1 MRSTAVTLA
10 YTVNESS
17 YVEAPPDGASLSHEP
32 FIQRDSFGRF
42 VGPIVAAPGN
52 EIATR
57 LAYYRKVPYPRISDP
72 HRLWKGVIHKE
83 SSRRESHRESMESDF
98 VVVLTNGT
106 HLTDEHNAVLI
117 EHAIDERLGLVIVSL
132 DLNSDGRMTDGVR
145 LAVSNVVML
154 FRAER
159 LDFPKAVR
167 SDRGNVVSLR

>member
-42 VGPIVAAPGN
+42 VGLIVAAPGN

-106 HLTDEHNAVLI
+106 HLPTSTMPSSSSTPSMNAWGSSSYHSILTVT
-117 EHAIDERLGLVIVSL
+117 A
-132 DLNSDGRMTDGVR
+132 
-145 LAVSNVVML
+145 A
-154 FRAER
+154 
-159 LDFPKAVR
+159 
-167 SDRGNVVSLR
+167 